1 MYYYETGTEVSEVW
15 ESPGY
20 LFKGNLGRI
29 LSVNYTL
36 LQNASQNLA
45 MVEKFMGKIFALF
58 SKMPNSKPISPIDS
72 ARSYQLATPAS
83 LQ

>member
-45 MVEKFMGKIFALF
+45 MVEKFMGKIFGAILSTSNRCF
-58 SKMPNSKPISPIDS
+58 GN
-72 ARSYQLATPAS
+72 
-83 LQ
+83 

>member
-45 MVEKFMGKIFALF
+45 MVEKFMGKIFGAILSTSNRYF
-58 SKMPNSKPISPIDS
+58 GN
-72 ARSYQLATPAS
+72 
-83 LQ
+83 

>member
-1 MYYYETGTEVSEVW
+1 MYYYETGTEVYEVW

-45 MVEKFMGKIFALF
+45 MVEKFMGKIFGAILSTSNRYF
-58 SKMPNSKPISPIDS
+58 GN
-72 ARSYQLATPAS
+72 
-83 LQ
+83 